1 MRKKPYSVTART
13 LHRVSGATV
22 MAIVA
27 CALMAL
33 ALQPNPGSRAS
44 EDAVTVSAPLPLAA
58 QSKTDAG
65 AKLTPVSLTIPA
77 IDVKAGITRL
87 GLNDDRTVQV
97 PKDADDAG
105 WYRNGPA
112 PGENGS
118 AVILGH
124 VDSTTG
130 PAVFYRLKNLERGEK
145 VAVRLSDDSVAH
157 YQVVR
162 VALYANEDFPAQK
175 VYSASVG
182 KPALNLVTCGGS
194 YDRDAGGY
202 QSNVVV
208 YTKYLG
214 ATGGTAS
221 PEATTSA
228 G

>member
-1 MRKKPYSVTART
+1 
-13 LHRVSGATV
+13 

-27 CALMAL
+27 CLLL
-33 ALQPNPGSRAS
+33 ALGHQPDPGSGVP
-44 EDAVTVSAPLPLAA
+44 EEAVTVSAPLSLTAEPKAD
-58 QSKTDAG
+58 SG

-77 IDVKAGITRL
+77 IDVKADVTRL
-87 GLNDDRTVQV
+87 GLNADRTVEV
-97 PKDADDAG
+97 PKDADDTG
-105 WYRNGPA
+105 WYRHGPA

-145 VAVRLSDDSVAH
+145 VAVKLSDDSVAH

-182 KPALNLVTCGGS
+182 QPALNLVTCGGS

-208 YTKYLG
+208 YTKFLG
-214 ATGGTAS
+214 ATGRTAS
-221 PEATTSA
+221 PEASTSA